1 MDCVRRRRCE
11 KWEVSYFFS
20 LADML
25 VKEIW
30 REVSCKTIYIIYL
43 KDEMYHY
50 IRYIFD
56 DNPNLLI

>member
-1 MDCVRRRRCE
+1 M
-11 KWEVSYFFS
+11 SYFFS

-56 DNPNLLI
+56 DEFTNLSSGKDHAN